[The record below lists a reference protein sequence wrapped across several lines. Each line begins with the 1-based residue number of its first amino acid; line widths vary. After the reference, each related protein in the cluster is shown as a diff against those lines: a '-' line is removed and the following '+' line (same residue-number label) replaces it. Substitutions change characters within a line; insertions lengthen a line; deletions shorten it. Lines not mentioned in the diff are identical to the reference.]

1 MCIASTTK
9 LMRDSFKKH
18 IFVSSCMELNE
29 DLPFALQELKSEE
42 NLSENVVD
50 MLSHLLVD
58 AVDKRVDDKVAIAF
72 SGGVDSTLLAY
83 LSEKLDR
90 EFTLYTVGF
99 ADSKD
104 VLAAQTVAD
113 MMDWSIKVRI
123 IDLEDVEVL
132 VKKVISI
139 TGKRDPVS
147 VGVGCV
153 MYCVLE
159 MMQEQVL
166 LTGLGSEELFAG
178 YERHKGDVQAACWD
192 GLLHIWERDITRD
205 LSLAGHFGKEIRL
218 PFMDKELISY
228 AMKIDPA
235 LKVGPFKKEILR
247 KASVNLGLREEF
259 AYRKKSAAQYGSKFD
274 FALEKLA
281 KKKGLSKSEY
291 LLQV

>member
-1 MCIASTTK
+1 
-9 LMRDSFKKH
+9 
-18 IFVSSCMELNE
+18 MELNE
-29 DLPFALQELKSEE
+29 DLPFALQELRSEE
-42 NLSENVVD
+42 IVFYGVVD
-50 MLSHLLVD
+50 HLSHLLVD

-90 EFTLYTVGF
+90 EFTLYTIGF
-99 ADSKD
+99 SDSKD

-113 MMDWSIKVRI
+113 AMDWQIKVRI
-123 IDLEDVEVL
+123 IALEDVEAL
-132 VKKVISI
+132 VKKVIFI

-159 MMQEQVL
+159 MMEEQVL
-166 LTGLGSEELFAG
+166 LTGIGSEELFAG
-178 YERHKGDVQAACWD
+178 YERHKGDVQRACWD

-205 LSLAGHFGKEIRL
+205 LGLAEHFGKELRL

-228 AMKIDPA
+228 AMKIDPS
-235 LKVGPFKKEILR
+235 LKIGEQRKQILR
-247 KASVNLGLREEF
+247 EAAVNLGLPTEF
-259 AYRKKSAAQYGSKFD
+259 AFRKKSAAQYGSKFD

>member
-1 MCIASTTK
+1 
-9 LMRDSFKKH
+9 
-18 IFVSSCMELNE
+18 MEINE
-29 DLPFALQELKSEE
+29 DLTFELQKLKSDEVIKDNAAE
-42 NLSENVVD
+42 KLAT
-50 MLSHLLVD
+50 LLID
-58 AVDKRVDDKVAIAF
+58 AVDERVDDKVAIAF
-72 SGGVDSTLLAY
+72 SGGIDSSLIAFICD
-83 LSEKLDR
+83 KLDKD
-90 EFTLYTVGF
+90 FTLYTVGF

-104 VLAAQTVAD
+104 VLAAQTLAD

-205 LSLAGHFGKEIRL
+205 LSLAGYFGKEIRL
-218 PFMDKELISY
+218 
-228 AMKIDPA
+228 
-235 LKVGPFKKEILR
+235 
-247 KASVNLGLREEF
+247 
-259 AYRKKSAAQYGSKFD
+259 
-274 FALEKLA
+274 
-281 KKKGLSKSEY
+281 
-291 LLQV
+291 

>member
-1 MCIASTTK
+1 MCIASTTR

-132 VKKVISI
+132 
-139 TGKRDPVS
+139 
-147 VGVGCV
+147 
-153 MYCVLE
+153 
-159 MMQEQVL
+159 

-218 PFMDKELISY
+218 AFMDKELISY